1 MSAEGHVSHVLSA
14 RLSSRPMAWSAKGVD
29 HMARLR
35 AMKANGI
42 SVREVYINK
51 HRQELK
57 SFKVSEKALKQEWGR
72 LRKVSGEVYDNLPA
86 LRGPV
91 NELTKTLKALS
102 RNISL
107 IW

>member
-1 MSAEGHVSHVLSA
+1 
-14 RLSSRPMAWSAKGVD
+14 MAWSVKGVD
-29 HMARLR
+29 HMARLQ

-51 HRQELK
+51 RRQELK
-57 SFKVSEKALKQEWGR
+57 SFKVSEKALKQEWER

-91 NELTKTLKALS
+91 SQLTKTLKALS
-102 RNISL
+102 RDISL